1 MCLLSGSVFF
11 VYKLRRA
18 EQMEKELPVKFKV
31 AENRRKPFYSLLR
44 RTTIFGTILYEE
56 VCFSPDNLVRENIP
70 ILSTMICRIR
80 IPSISA

>member
-44 RTTIFGTILYEE
+44 RTTIFGTMRFVL
-56 VCFSPDNLVRENIP
+56 VCLFTGHAQYGFRKEQSQN
-70 ILSTMICRIR
+70 
-80 IPSISA
+80 